1 MAYQQD
7 IEDSADALDK
17 ALKSI
22 EAAIGIMP
30 IQLRFEKTELRRAK
44 LIIGNVR
51 WKLKPGPG
59 SPELVEGSKGQDG
72 A

>member
-1 MAYQQD
+1 MTYQQD
-7 IEDSADALDK
+7 IEYSADALDE

-22 EAAIGIMP
+22 EYAISILP

-51 WKLKPGPG
+51 WKLKPSSEP
-59 SPELVEGSKGQDG
+59 GQDG